1 MIVYFLAHLYIRLI
15 FLPNPF
21 GMLYFIYG
29 SIKEKLLKF
38 HENQRETYNQCQ
50 EDIMICQVQL
60 RKLIP
65 TGLLLIV
72 LLSSLCQIA
81 FASAEYRLSKGQT
94 LYVPVYSNIFSAPKK
109 IPFNLATILSIR
121 NTDMSN
127 SIKILAADYYDTRG
141 KLVRKY
147 YRQPITLAPL
157 ESTDIFIPEDDTAG
171 GTGANFI
178 VRWNS
183 QKEVNV
189 PIIECVMIG
198 MKSGQG
204 ISFVS
209 PGQEIKETD
218 H

>member
-1 MIVYFLAHLYIRLI
+1 
-15 FLPNPF
+15 
-21 GMLYFIYG
+21 
-29 SIKEKLLKF
+29 
-38 HENQRETYNQCQ
+38 
-50 EDIMICQVQL
+50 MICQFQL
-60 RKLIP
+60 RKLISM
-65 TGLLLIV
+65 GLLLIV

-147 YRQPITLAPL
+147 YQQPITLAPL

>member
-1 MIVYFLAHLYIRLI
+1 MIY
-15 FLPNPF
+15 
-21 GMLYFIYG
+21 
-29 SIKEKLLKF
+29 
-38 HENQRETYNQCQ
+38 
-50 EDIMICQVQL
+50 QVQH
-60 RKLIP
+60 KNLIP
-65 TGLLLIV
+65 MGLLLIV

-127 SIKILAADYYDTRG
+127 PIQILAADYYDTRG

-147 YRQPITLAPL
+147 YQQPITLAPL